1 MLRRGSS
8 RISEENFNG
17 RLQREKAKT
26 GAVSVS
32 LAWNDPSDL
41 DLEASVYLSL
51 PTGGMAKIYYG
62 NKQAAG
68 GYLDVDMHARDGE
81 ESNEPVENI
90 FWKKPP
96 AGVYVIYVNLYKKR
110 GTRGAAIPFRAL
122 LRREGEDD
130 LSREGEVE
138 MEPSTSRRVEV
149 FRFTV
154 DRDGE
159 VSMNRVGG
167 PQPGIYPGPMNT
179 GGGGFGSGFGG
190 RAPMRRSR
198 APRAMKAKVMKV
210 MKVMKAARKLAEKS
224 RWKVVTPNS
233 MWIRAEPSRS
243 AATVKVAKPG
253 YTVWGFDRG
262 DGWVELVP
270 PSENGFMLIR
280 SHRSGHHELLRK
292 EEVSKIAKGK
302 KAKVAVWRGKKVK
315 TSGGLK
321 KDDLVKNKKK
331 KIVSKSRQKQGQ
343 DSKWARACAKARALK
358 GYTGFKA
365 VKRGGSFYE
374 KAKELMKDM

>member
-17 RLQREKAKT
+17 RLQREKAKS

-41 DLEASVYLSL
+41 DLEASVYLEK
-51 PTGGMAKIYYG
+51 GGMAKIYYG
-62 NKQAAG
+62 NKQVAG

-81 ESNEPVENI
+81 ESSEPVENI

-96 AGVYVIYVNLYKKR
+96 AGVYVVQVNLYRKR
-110 GTRGAAIPFRAL
+110 GTRGAAIPFRTL
-122 LRREGEDD
+122 LKREGEDD

-138 MEPSTSRRVEV
+138 MEPSESRRVEV

-154 DRDGE
+154 DAGGE
-159 VSMNRVGG
+159 VNMNRVGG
-167 PQPGIYPGPMNT
+167 PLPEMKPGPIMLR
-179 GGGGFGSGFGG
+179 GRVSRM
-190 RAPMRRSR
+190 RAPMRRAP
-198 APRAMKAKVMKV
+198 APRAMKAKMMKV
-210 MKVMKAARKLAEKS
+210 MKVMK
-224 RWKVVTPNS
+224 
-233 MWIRAEPSRS
+233 
-243 AATVKVAKPG
+243 
-253 YTVWGFDRG
+253 
-262 DGWVELVP
+262 
-270 PSENGFMLIR
+270 
-280 SHRSGHHELLRK
+280 
-292 EEVSKIAKGK
+292 VSKIAKGK
-302 KAKVAVWRGKKVK
+302 RAKAAVWKGKKVK

-321 KDDLVKNKKK
+321 KDDLVKNKKS